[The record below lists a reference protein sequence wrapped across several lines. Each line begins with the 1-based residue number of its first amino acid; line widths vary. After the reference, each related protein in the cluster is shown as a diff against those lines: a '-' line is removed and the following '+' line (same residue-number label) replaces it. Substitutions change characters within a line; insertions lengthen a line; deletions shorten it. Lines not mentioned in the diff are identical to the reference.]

1 MKIALLCG
9 GPSLERGISL
19 NSARSVMD
27 HLESKDLEI
36 IPFYFD
42 FKKRPYKISRSQ
54 LYSNTP
60 SDFDFK
66 LAQTAI
72 ALSPSELIKELKKC
86 DIAFPAIH
94 GQFGE
99 DGQIQTLLEKNKI
112 PYVGSSAKACKLCFD
127 KYNANEHIKKLG
139 FFTLPSVILKIY
151 QDDENREIVE
161 KFFKENVIKRAVVKP
176 ASGGSSIG
184 VFSVSTAKE
193 AIEKAEM
200 LFSKRMDTR
209 IVVEQFAEAK
219 EFTVVILQNKF
230 GLPVALVPSE
240 IETDYAEHQIFSF
253 RKKYLPTRQVTY
265 HCPPRFDN
273 QMIEKIQVQAEQLFS
288 AFGMT
293 DFARFDGW
301 VFPDGKLWFADFNPI
316 SGMEQNSFLFQQS
329 SRVGLTHQTVLQY
342 IVKHASQRNGLIFPK
357 IERDKFADRKEVNV
371 LFGGQT
377 SERQVSL
384 MSGTNVWLKL
394 RKSTKY
400 EPKPFLLDTE
410 GNVWQLPY
418 TFTLNH
424 TVEEI
429 AENCGKASAD
439 EERLQFFEKKA
450 QVRLSIGEEIE
461 SEPFFLPKKIS
472 LETLI
477 KNSKFIFNALHG
489 GMGENG
495 MLQGMLDKAR
505 VKYNGS
511 NQKVSELCMDKF
523 QTGEFLEKS
532 KIKGITSAKKKLI
545 DSSKLKDSQ
554 SIREL
559 WRQTVEAFGANA
571 LIIKPNADGC
581 SSGVVKLNSA
591 RDLEKYLE
599 LIRLHLPAVPKNTFK
614 GQEEIVELPNRDV
627 KQFLLEEFI
636 ETDSISVVGNKLVH
650 NIKKG
655 WIEITIGVIEE
666 NNKIRALNPSLTV
679 AEGTLLT
686 VEEKFQGG
694 TGINIT
700 PPPESIISETD
711 TREIREKIR
720 LFAGKIG
727 IEGYARV
734 DAFVNTKT
742 LEIIIIEV
750 NTLPG
755 LTPSTVLYHQ
765 GLAENPPVYPREL
778 LEKLIENKGY

>member
-27 HLESKDLEI
+27 HLESRDLEI
-36 IPFYFD
+36 VPFYFD
-42 FKKRPYKISRSQ
+42 FKKKAYKISRAQ

-99 DGQIQTLLEKNKI
+99 DGQIQSFLEKNKI
-112 PYVGSSAKACKLCFD
+112 PYVGSSSKACKLCFD
-127 KYNANEHIKKLG
+127 KFNANEYVQKLG
-139 FFTLPSVILKIY
+139 FYTLPSVVLKIY
-151 QDDENREIVE
+151 QDEENKKIVE
-161 KFFKENVIKRAVVKP
+161 KFFKDNEIKRAVVKP

-184 VFSVSTAKE
+184 VFSVSNAKE
-193 AIEKAEM
+193 ALEKAEG

-209 IVVEQFAEAK
+209 VVIEQFAEAK
-219 EFTVVILQNKF
+219 EFTVIILQNKF

-240 IETDYAEHQIFSF
+240 IETDYTEHQIFSY

-288 AFGMT
+288 AFDMN
-293 DFARFDGW
+293 DFSRFDGW
-301 VFPDGKLWFADFNPI
+301 VFPDGKIWFSDFNPI

-342 IVKHASQRNGLIFPK
+342 VVKHACHRYNLSFPISK
-357 IERDKFADRKEVNV
+357 LNEVKNRKEVNV

-394 RKSTKY
+394 RKSDKY
-400 EPKPFLLDTE
+400 DPKPFLLDTE
-410 GNVWQLPY
+410 GSVWQLPY
-418 TFTLNH
+418 TYTLNH

-450 QVRLSIGEEIE
+450 QVRLSVGEEIE
-461 SEPFFLPKKIS
+461 SERFFLPKKIT
-472 LETLI
+472 LESFI

-489 GMGENG
+489 GMGEDG
-495 MLQGMLDKAR
+495 TLQGLLDTAK

-511 NQKVSELCMDKF
+511 GKKVSELCMDKF
-523 QTGEFLEKS
+523 ATGQFIEKS
-532 KIKGITSAKKKLI
+532 KIKELSSAKKKLVNI
-545 DSSKLKDSQ
+545 TKLKDNS
-554 SIREL
+554 SARDL
-559 WRQTVEAFGANA
+559 WKETTEEFGADA

-581 SSGVVKLNSA
+581 SSGVIKLNSA
-591 RDLEKYLE
+591 RDLEKYFE
-599 LIRLHLPAVPKNTFK
+599 LIGLRLPAVPKNTFK
-614 GQEEIVELPNRDV
+614 DQTEIVELPNREV
-627 KQFLLEEFI
+627 KEFLLEEYI
-636 ETDSISVVGNKLVH
+636 VTDSISAVGNKLIH
-650 NIKKG
+650 NERKG
-655 WIEITIGVIEE
+655 WIEITVGVLEE
-666 NNKIRALNPSLTV
+666 RNKLRALSPSLTV

-700 PPPESIISETD
+700 PPPESIIKKEGLK
-711 TREIREKIR
+711 EIREKIR
-720 LFAGKIG
+720 IFAEKIG
-727 IEGYARV
+727 IEGYARI

-742 LEIIIIEV
+742 FEVIVIEV

-765 GLAENPPVYPREL
+765 GLAENPPLYPREL